1 MEKYYLAEK
10 NKETECK
17 LFVQIILD
25 RLAGAAI

>member
-1 MEKYYLAEK
+1 MEKYYLTKK
-10 NKETECK
+10 NKKAECK